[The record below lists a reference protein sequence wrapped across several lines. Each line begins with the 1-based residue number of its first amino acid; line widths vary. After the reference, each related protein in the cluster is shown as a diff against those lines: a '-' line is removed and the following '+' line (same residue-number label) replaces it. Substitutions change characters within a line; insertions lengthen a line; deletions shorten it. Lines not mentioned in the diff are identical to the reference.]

1 MPRPAIELLHP
12 ACAIKPA
19 WARFD
24 EGWYLHHYADA
35 RAVCAGKPQGAA
47 LVYYLRVGARLG
59 HSPSPL
65 FDELFYLDQN
75 PDVAELIREG
85 RYASGFDHFCQVGH
99 RGLSPHWL
107 FDDALYADLYE
118 DMTLDVL
125 DLHHCFGRYDHYLK
139 SGQFERRIGH
149 FLFDGAFYRAEMG
162 LADGG
167 GPYETFLGRL
177 GGGEDEAAPSVYFDP
192 AWYVAHHPT
201 AQREIARG
209 KYVAAIHH
217 YLTNK
222 TPDLFDP
229 VPHFSERFYR
239 RRYPDIA
246 AAIEAGMYRNAY
258 QQFVQHGC
266 FELRQP
272 SAGIDLSYYRDLNER
287 VRNDLNAGLVRDAFA
302 HLRLVGLKEGLAYA
316 PPLAAPQIDEAA
328 TREAFVRRARA
339 GLALFARQRLE
350 FGEQAA
356 PVVSVIMVAH
366 NRFELTMQALASLR
380 QNFAG
385 PMQVVLADNGSTDDT
400 SRIERFCAGLTLL
413 RLGENI
419 GFLKAAN
426 LALAHARAPA
436 VLYLNNDIE
445 LGFGAV
451 AAALARLHAASDIGA
466 VCAKVMRTH
475 GRLQEAGGIIW
486 RDGTTSGY
494 LRDGAPLAPEANFVR
509 DVAFGSGV
517 FLLCRTGAVQALGG
531 FDEDYAPAYYE
542 DVDLCVRLRAAGLRV
557 VYDPAVTLT
566 HMEFGSAV
574 TAEASMALMRR
585 ARRIFRRKHEGILAG
600 LPEASAAGA
609 LRARSVSGRRR
620 VLFIEDTVP
629 LRTLGSGFVRA
640 HDIVRAMAAAGWEV
654 QVLPVNGA
662 PYDVMSLYGALPE
675 GVEVLADREFTQA
688 ETFFA
693 ERGGI
698 YDLVW
703 VSRTHNFRRLWP
715 WLKGLKARLVV
726 DSEAVAANRAAAR
739 AALRS
744 EAFDV
749 GAAVKAE
756 FAGLPRRAVVL
767 AVNEAEAAQIRG
779 TGHKRVSVLGTGR
792 GLCLGAPGFGAR
804 EGLLFVGAVH
814 QEDSPNLDGL
824 RWYVAEIL
832 PRLARLMGEPPVLHV
847 AGHLAAGLALGIASP
862 FVVVH
867 GEVADLAPLYAR
879 ARVFVAPTRFAAGT
893 PYKIY
898 EAASFGVPVVASD
911 LLARQLGWGDELL
924 SAPVHDATGF
934 ARQIARLYGDEAL
947 WAACRERAAA
957 RLVVE
962 HDPAVFA
969 VRVAEILTGP

>member
-1 MPRPAIELLHP
+1 MPRPAHELLHP
-12 ACAIKPA
+12 ARAIKPA

-24 EGWYLHHYADA
+24 EGWYLHRYADA
-35 RAVCAGKPQGAA
+35 RALCAGKGPGAA
-47 LVYYLRVGARLG
+47 LVYYLRVGAGLG

-75 PDVAELIREG
+75 PDVAELIRAG

-125 DLHHCFGRYDHYLK
+125 DLHQCFGRYDHYLK

-149 FLFDGAFYRAEMG
+149 FLFDGAFYKAEAG
-162 LADGG
+162 LAEGV

-177 GGGEDEAAPSVYFDP
+177 GGGEDEAAPSPYFDP
-192 AWYVAHHPT
+192 AWYAAHHPG
-201 AQREIARG
+201 ARAEIARG
-209 KYVAAIHH
+209 KYGAAIHH

-229 VPHFSERFYR
+229 VPEFSESFYR
-239 RRYPDIA
+239 RRYPDIK

-272 SAGIDLSYYRDLNER
+272 TAGIDLSYYRDLHER
-287 VRNDLNAGLVRDAFA
+287 VRNDLNAGLMRDAFA
-302 HLRLVGLKEGLAYA
+302 HLRQVGLAEGLAYA
-316 PPLAAPQIDEAA
+316 PPLAAPQIEETA
-328 TREAFVRRARA
+328 TREAFLRQARA
-339 GLALFARQRLE
+339 GLALFARQRLD
-350 FGEQAA
+350 FAYQGA
-356 PVVSVIMVAH
+356 PELAVIMVAH
-366 NRFELTMQALASLR
+366 DRFELTMQALASLR
-380 QNFAG
+380 RNFAG
-385 PMQVVLADNGSTDDT
+385 PMQVVLADNGSGDET
-400 SRIERFCAGLTLL
+400 SRIEAFCAGLTVL
-413 RLGENI
+413 RLVENV

-426 LALAHARAPA
+426 LALAYVAAPA

-451 AAALARLHAASDIGA
+451 AAALRRLHAAPDIGA
-466 VCAKVMRTH
+466 VCAKVVRTH

-486 RDGTTSGY
+486 RDGTTIGY
-494 LRDGAPLAPEANFVR
+494 LRDGEPLAPEANFVR
-509 DVAFGSGV
+509 EVAFGSGV
-517 FLLCRTGAVQALGG
+517 FLLCRTEAVRALGG
-531 FDEDYAPAYYE
+531 FDEAYAPAYYE
-542 DVDLCVRLRAAGLRV
+542 DVDLCVRLRGAGLRV

-574 TAEASMALMRR
+574 TSEASMALMRR
-585 ARRIFRRKHEGILAG
+585 ARRIFKRKHEALLVG
-600 LPEASAAGA
+600 LLEASAANA
-609 LRARSVSGRRR
+609 LRARMAVARPR

-629 LRTLGSGFVRA
+629 LRALGSGFVRA

-675 GVEVLADREFTQA
+675 GVEVLADRDFTQA
-688 ETFFA
+688 EAFFA

-703 VSRTHNFRRLWP
+703 VSRTHNFRRLRP
-715 WLKGLKARLVV
+715 WLTGLKARLVV

-739 AALRS
+739 AALGG

-749 GAAVKAE
+749 RAALKAE
-756 FAGLPRRAVVL
+756 FAGLPRGALVL

-779 TGHKRVSVLGTGR
+779 VGHKRVAVLGTGR
-792 GLCLGAPGFGAR
+792 GLCLGASGFGAR

-814 QEDSPNLDGL
+814 QEDSPNLDAL
-824 RWYVAEIL
+824 RWYVAAIL
-832 PRLARLMGEPPVLHV
+832 PELARLMGTPPVLHV
-847 AGHLAAGLALGIASP
+847 AGHVAKGMALGLESP
-862 FVVVH
+862 FVAVH

-898 EAASFGVPVVASD
+898 EAASFGVPAVASD

-924 SAPVHDATGF
+924 SAPVNDATGF

-957 RLVVE
+957 RLAAE
-962 HDPAVFA
+962 HDPARFA
-969 VRVAEILTGP
+969 VRVAEILNGP